1 MFLIAL
7 LKMVME
13 KKNAMKRDLCR
24 MVVGVEYRE
33 CSRNLIAVWF
43 DCFSSFW
50 DLLGN
55 DRVGGGFIVVYEKKI
70 LAGMEVAFFG
80 LVSL

>member
-1 MFLIAL
+1 
-7 LKMVME
+7 
-13 KKNAMKRDLCR
+13 MKRDLCR

-55 DRVGGGFIVVYEKKI
+55 AGVGGGFIVVYEKKI

>member
-33 CSRNLIAVWF
+33 CSRNLIAVALMAFLHFGIYWVMPEWVVGLLWF
-43 DCFSSFW
+43 MK
-50 DLLGN
+50 
-55 DRVGGGFIVVYEKKI
+55 KKI